1 MPSRL
6 RNAGSSAD
14 AAQPE
19 SRYHIPGLQ
28 YHDSLAWRAGKA
40 IPIADLLNRLQKLGT
55 ELRNFDADQVDSHSF
70 TTLAHDLANANLLGH
85 KDKGIRAWT
94 LSCIVD
100 VLRICAPDA
109 PFVES
114 QLKDIFTVAI
124 NSILPS
130 LADPSNAY
138 NAQHVYILQ
147 SFAESQSILLLT
159 DIPNNDSL
167 IISLFTHAF
176 DIVSTGSNVNGFEI
190 SKSVEYHLKNLLA
203 AVVDE
208 VSLPQE
214 VTDIIISQFMRV
226 DARAAPEPT
235 KGRKREPQD
244 NKQGILL
251 LKDYPPAYNM
261 AKSLCTTCPDKMT
274 AHITQY
280 FGTVIVD
287 ASAAIQDSV
296 PSRLAHRRFSD
307 LEDSDHDQDSL
318 ADLRK
323 AHRLLRELWRACPDV
338 LVNVIPQIEAEFSAD
353 APILRQLA
361 TETLGDI
368 TSGIGIAGLAQSKP
382 IDPAA
387 YPLPSVEQAELPI
400 QELNPLLTPASPKPF
415 SAVHSAAYQSFFG
428 RRQDKVPAVRIAWTK
443 AASKIL
449 FTSAGGIGL
458 NDDERQELLMGLAQA
473 LRDPEEHV
481 RLVAIHTLNDFS
493 YHSLINTIGS
503 DGGLEKP
510 DTVFSSL
517 ADRVM
522 DRKLLV
528 REEAVQT
535 LARIWGVASRDIEEG
550 VDTVKSIVGDI
561 PNRLLRA
568 FYTSDRNVHAL
579 IDKALHES
587 LIPISFPPTKMP
599 SARNE
604 SQRQKSKDKE
614 NRSQESVVAD
624 PDAIRV
630 RRILTLVQGLDS
642 KSRPIFYHL
651 QNLQAQLGKAIIS
664 FLQRCEDYNGGV
676 VENAAME
683 VQLKNQLTNQ
693 VEQLSKGFPNPS
705 DMSDDLWKFI
715 NLHNRRWYQ
724 LIRFAVGPE
733 HDYRTVTKAI
743 KELTKRIRESPSN
756 LQPLIHTI
764 LPLLYRSSV
773 LFYNRSHVP
782 AIMDMS
788 RTDGSPWGRTALEI
802 LQEISVRNPE
812 VLKYQI
818 QALCKELEEGAPSM
832 SNPEDAG
839 AANTLKACAG
849 FARKYSNEVPKER
862 KFLGS
867 LVNFALYSHS
877 PRAAKHAVS
886 IVLTVADKK
895 DMYAKD
901 LLTKALKGLEPG
913 STHYLSRLATISQV
927 CLYAPSAAEVEAQA
941 IKELTVT
948 KVLQRNDRP
957 SKKED
962 PNAWDETPDSE
973 SLSKELALKVFVN
986 LTRALGSQDQG
997 DGFEQAGTEA
1007 FKYLTLLIENDG
1019 EITSKKDTPPAQKN
1033 FLRLVAARFIL
1044 KLCRH
1049 NRKCEDFVTPSTF
1062 NSLMMVMIN
1071 PPNAVRKG
1079 FVNQLK
1085 KYLGHNQLANR
1096 WFTAFF
1102 LLAFEPD
1109 VELRLSTMTWLRSRA
1124 QFFSKQQS
1132 EKKAHAN
1139 IMEYT
1144 FARLLSLLAH
1154 HPDYPAKDAGDFDG
1168 ELLDFSKYIIFYLS
1182 AVATEENLSLIFH
1195 IGQRIKGARDGI
1207 TAGDEANERLY
1218 VLSDLAQAVIRNYAD
1233 LMPAHAKGTN
1243 LLQTWPGQVTLP
1255 RSLFKA
1261 LPSHEVA
1268 QEIAEKNYLPE
1279 DVATGLEKL
1288 VRGYVRSLTQAAKQS
1303 IRRGGTGQKK
1313 RKSEV
1318 YHSEDEDDEADA
1330 KAKTVKRA
1338 RKSTLAIRKSPKAK
1352 RRASEPASPELPSRK
1367 SARTSSAVKYV
1378 EADSDEDDAE
1388 MAEDDRLASS
1398 PRVGKKPAQVD
1409 HNARRAAEVAIES
1422 ADGDDAMDE
1431 NDDEESSVQNG
1442 HNKPELSGTPPN
1454 EFEDEESPN
1463 EVDVAT
1469 AGKTKGRGRS
1479 TRTGPPSRKS
1489 LAVKKVPERS
1499 TRASRQNRGGAK

>member
-1 MPSRL
+1 
-6 RNAGSSAD
+6 
-14 AAQPE
+14 
-19 SRYHIPGLQ
+19 
-28 YHDSLAWRAGKA
+28 
-40 IPIADLLNRLQKLGT
+40 
-55 ELRNFDADQVDSHSF
+55 
-70 TTLAHDLANANLLGH
+70 
-85 KDKGIRAWT
+85 
-94 LSCIVD
+94 
-100 VLRICAPDA
+100 
-109 PFVES
+109 
-114 QLKDIFTVAI
+114 
-124 NSILPS
+124 
-130 LADPSNAY
+130 
-138 NAQHVYILQ
+138 
-147 SFAESQSILLLT
+147 
-159 DIPNNDSL
+159 
-167 IISLFTHAF
+167 
-176 DIVSTGSNVNGFEI
+176 
-190 SKSVEYHLKNLLA
+190 
-203 AVVDE
+203 
-208 VSLPQE
+208 
-214 VTDIIISQFMRV
+214 MRV

-244 NKQGILL
+244 NKQAILL
-251 LKDYPPAYNM
+251 LKEYPPAYNM

-287 ASAAIQDSV
+287 ASAAIQDNA
-296 PSRLAHRRFSD
+296 PARLAHRRISD
-307 LEDSDHDQDSL
+307 LEDSDDDQDSL
-318 ADLRK
+318 TDLRK

-368 TSGIGIAGLAQSKP
+368 TAGIGIAGLTQSKP

-387 YPLPSVEQAELPI
+387 YPLPSIEQAEPLI

-443 AASKIL
+443 AAAKIL
-449 FTSAGGIGL
+449 LTSAGGIGL
-458 NDDERQELLMGLAQA
+458 NDDERQELLLGLAQA

-550 VDTVKSIVGDI
+550 VDAVISIVGDI

-568 FYTSDRNVHAL
+568 FYTSDKNVHAL

-587 LIPISFPPTKMP
+587 LIPVSFPPTKVQT
-599 SARNE
+599 ARSD
-604 SQRQKSKDKE
+604 SQKQKTKDKE
-614 NRSQESVVAD
+614 SGSQDSVVSD

-651 QNLQAQLGKAIIS
+651 QNLQAQLGKAILS
-664 FLQRCEDYNGGV
+664 FLQRCEEYNGGV
-676 VENAAME
+676 VENAAVE
-683 VQLKNQLTNQ
+683 VKLKNQLTNQ
-693 VEQLSKGFPNPS
+693 VEQLSKSFPNPS

-743 KELTKRIRESPSN
+743 KELIKRIRESPSN
-756 LQPLIHTI
+756 LQPLIHSI

-773 LFYNRSHVP
+773 IFYNRSHVP
-782 AIMDMS
+782 AIMDIS
-788 RTDGSPWGRTALEI
+788 RTDGSALGQIALEL
-802 LQEISVRNPE
+802 LQEISARNPE

-832 SNPEDAG
+832 SDAEDVG

-862 KFLGS
+862 KFLSS
-867 LVNFALYSHS
+867 LVNFALYSNS

-895 DMYAKD
+895 EMYAKD
-901 LLTKALKGLEPG
+901 LLAKALKGLEPG
-913 STHYLSRLATISQV
+913 STHFLSRLATISQV

-941 IKELTVT
+941 IKELIVT
-948 KVLQRNDRP
+948 KVLRRNSRP
-957 SKKED
+957 SKGED

-973 SLSKELALKVFVN
+973 SLSKELALRVFVN
-986 LTRALGSQDQG
+986 LTRALGNQG
-997 DGFEQAGTEA
+997 QSDAFDQAGTEA
-1007 FKYLTLLIENDG
+1007 FKYLTLLVENDG
-1019 EITSKKDTPPAQKN
+1019 EITSNKDTPPAQKN
-1033 FLRLVAARFIL
+1033 FLRLVATRFIL

-1085 KYLGHNQLANR
+1085 KYLGHNHLANR

-1132 EKKAHAN
+1132 EKKAHTN

-1154 HPDYPAKDAGDFDG
+1154 HPDYPAKDSGDFDG

-1207 TAGDEANERLY
+1207 TASDEANERLY

-1279 DVATGLEKL
+1279 EVATGLEKL

-1303 IRRGGTGQKK
+1303 TRRGGPSQKK

-1318 YHSEDEDDEADA
+1318 YHSEDDDEEADS
-1330 KAKTVKRA
+1330 KTKSVKRA
-1338 RKSTLAIRKSPKAK
+1338 RKSTLPIRKSPKVK

-1367 SARTSSAVKYV
+1367 SARTSSAVKYA
-1378 EADSDEDDAE
+1378 EADSDEDDEE
-1388 MAEDDRLASS
+1388 MAEYDRLASS
-1398 PRVGKKPAQVD
+1398 PKANKKPAQVED
-1409 HNARRAAEVAIES
+1409 HVNEAAEVAIES
-1422 ADGDDAMDE
+1422 PDEDDAGDE
-1431 NDDEESSVQNG
+1431 THDEESSAQNG
-1442 HNKPELSGTPPN
+1442 HNGSEVSDAPPK
-1454 EFEDEESPN
+1454 EFDDEEAPDR
-1463 EVDVAT
+1463 VDVEI
-1469 AGKTKGRGRS
+1469 AGKRKGRGRS
-1479 TRTGPPSRKS
+1479 TRTGPPSKKS
-1489 LAVKKVPERS
+1489 LAVKKKVPERS
-1499 TRASRQNRGGAK
+1499 KRASRQNRGGAK